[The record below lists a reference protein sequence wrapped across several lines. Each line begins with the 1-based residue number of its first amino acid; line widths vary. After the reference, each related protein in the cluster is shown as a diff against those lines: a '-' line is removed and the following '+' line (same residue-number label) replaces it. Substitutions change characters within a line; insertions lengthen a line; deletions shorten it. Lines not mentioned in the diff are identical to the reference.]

1 MYLENIEKLKEKI
14 EIKRVIL
21 MGLQSIEKI
30 IMKIK
35 VNIEFNNVME
45 KLKKINEIGM
55 IKIVIEMIIG
65 IIIGMMIKMM
75 MRGK

>member
-1 MYLENIEKLKEKI
+1 
-14 EIKRVIL
+14 

-30 IMKIK
+30 IMKIR

-45 KLKKINEIGM
+45 KLKKIKEIGM

-65 IIIGMMIKMM
+65 IIIRMMIKIM

>member
-1 MYLENIEKLKEKI
+1 
-14 EIKRVIL
+14 
-21 MGLQSIEKI
+21 
-30 IMKIK
+30 MKIR

-45 KLKKINEIGM
+45 ELKKIKEIRM

-65 IIIGMMIKMM
+65 IIIGMMIEIMIEIM

>member
-1 MYLENIEKLKEKI
+1 
-14 EIKRVIL
+14 

-30 IMKIK
+30 IMKIR

-45 KLKKINEIGM
+45 KLKKIKEIGM
-55 IKIVIEMIIG
+55 IKIVIEMIIE
-65 IIIGMMIKMM
+65 IITKMMIKIM

>member
-14 EIKRVIL
+14 GIKRVIL

-55 IKIVIEMIIG
+55 IKIVIEMIIE
-65 IIIGMMIKMM
+65 IITKMMIKIV